1 MVLILVDEGVKII
14 DLDIVYIPMKST
26 GAVACYLKC
35 SHEIKRS
42 NNTIGKKI

>member
-14 DLDIVYIPMKST
+14 DIDIVYTPMKST
-26 GAVACYLKC
+26 GAVARYLKC
-35 SHEIKRS
+35 SHGIKRS